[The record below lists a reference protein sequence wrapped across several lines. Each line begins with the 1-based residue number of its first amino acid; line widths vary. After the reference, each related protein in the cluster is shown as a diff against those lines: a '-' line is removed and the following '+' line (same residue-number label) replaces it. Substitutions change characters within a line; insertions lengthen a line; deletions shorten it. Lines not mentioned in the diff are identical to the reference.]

1 MYNDIGGDKM
11 SISFE
16 KLEAIME
23 MRGINKNYIRT
34 HGIYA
39 ATVDRLKHNK
49 SVNTDIINRLCKI
62 LDCQPR
68 DIMEYVPDEE

>member
-1 MYNDIGGDKM
+1 
-11 SISFE
+11 
-16 KLEAIME
+16 ME
-23 MRGINKNYIRT
+23 MRGINKNYFRT

-62 LDCQPR
+62 LDCQPG
-68 DIMEYVPDEE
+68 DIMEYVPNEE